1 MEKPWKRLCENV
13 VRNSLEHLENV
24 DRMFDVIEREGYK
37 DQPCGETWTC
47 RICTK
52 EGILLSLSTEI
63 FIGFGQCKECCR
75 WKVGAVPAMIQCSWL
90 ALPKASHVLAQLV
103 CVSTNILLNISPA
116 KIQLQPKTHFLI
128 FCAVLLLSFHCL
140 LFPIPPPLV
149 PPPPKK
155 KKKKKK
161 GGFVCVW
168 VQFFTVANT
177 KGLSCKPRRVW
188 RLLFLTSLPPG
199 FALFFP

>member
-1 MEKPWKRLCENV
+1 M
-13 VRNSLEHLENV
+13 
-24 DRMFDVIEREGYK
+24 
-37 DQPCGETWTC
+37 
-47 RICTK
+47 
-52 EGILLSLSTEI
+52 LSLSTEI

-155 KKKKKK
+155 EKEKRGLCMCLGSIFYSGKYQGTELQTPK
-161 GGFVCVW
+161 GV
-168 VQFFTVANT
+168 
-177 KGLSCKPRRVW
+177 K
-188 RLLFLTSLPPG
+188 TSLPYVSSSWVCIV
-199 FALFFP
+199 FPIVKLWPRSETPRGYPLQCKQYKTNYFSHYQ

>member
-1 MEKPWKRLCENV
+1 
-13 VRNSLEHLENV
+13 
-24 DRMFDVIEREGYK
+24 MFAAIEWEGYK
-37 DQPCGETWTC
+37 DQPCGGTWTC

-75 WKVGAVPAMIQCSWL
+75 WKMGAVPAMIQCSWL

-103 CVSTNILLNISPA
+103 CVTTNILLNISPA
-116 KIQLQPKTHFLI
+116 KIQLQPKIHFLI

-140 LFPIPPPLV
+140 LFLVPSPLAT
-149 PPPPKK
+149 PPPPQKK
-155 KKKKKK
+155 KEK

-168 VQFFTVANT
+168 EEVFNFLQWQIPRDWAANPE
-177 KGLSCKPRRVW
+177 GCEDFSSL
-188 RLLFLTSLPPG
+188 LLFLLGLHCFSHSEIV
-199 FALFFP
+199 A